1 MINFDTIREL
11 REERKWTQETMA
23 DKLGLSRN
31 GYAKIERGE
40 SIPSLERLDEIAKL
54 LDVSVIELLT
64 LNDRNVILQTQN
76 QQANYYEK
84 YVNNETLL
92 NEIEKLHLIIE
103 HQTEL
108 LRQKDENIHLL
119 KTMLNLNTTSNNIDE
134 PSADEQQI
142 SPLSF
147 R

>member
-1 MINFDTIREL
+1 MIDFDTIREL

-84 YVNNETLL
+84 YVNNETLQ